1 MIASKKVTINGVKY
15 KVSISINAEY
25 KLNHNKRQVVYNVEF
40 IRRSR
45 LITLLYYENRSYL
58 EFVRVDIGDQEDEDY
73 KRIIEKAVEQLMP
86 KLDKERQEKENDMS
100 KTKKLKDWDGVINT
114 HIKEEKVASRHKQ
127 D

>member
-1 MIASKKVTINGVKY
+1 M
-15 KVSISINAEY
+15 
-25 KLNHNKRQVVYNVEF
+25 
-40 IRRSR
+40 
-45 LITLLYYENRSYL
+45 ITLLYYENRSYL

>member
-15 KVSISINAEY
+15 KASISINAEY